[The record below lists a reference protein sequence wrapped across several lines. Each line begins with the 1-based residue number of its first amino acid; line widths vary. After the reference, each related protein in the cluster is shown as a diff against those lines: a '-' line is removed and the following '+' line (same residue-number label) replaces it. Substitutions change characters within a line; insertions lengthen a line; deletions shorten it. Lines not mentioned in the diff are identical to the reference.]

1 MTQYL
6 NEDNK
11 GVHVSSE
18 TKKPKAKVSLKVSG
32 RHTISEEDR
41 AADAKSMGQV
51 RKSIIFL
58 GAVGIAYAIY
68 LVISGQF
75 DDFVNSLSMVDQRWI
90 VGGMLCYV
98 VYYIFGVS
106 AYILSVFAEKD
117 SPVGVRD
124 LMSVEA
130 SGIFFMNLTPN
141 GAGAAPAQIYR
152 LTRAGLSVGG
162 AGALQFT
169 RFVIYEAGEGIFAAL
184 MLIFRAQYFYDT
196 FGDVTLIGI
205 ILFGCKIV
213 MVGAILIICLCPKVV
228 MSLGNWGLR
237 LANRHGWL
245 HDDKYNQLYHMINTQ
260 VMEFSNGFKGAAKNV
275 GDMALTMLV
284 TLVQLG
290 CLYALPYFVLRAFG
304 EPADLITCL
313 ASGSMLELLTSAI
326 PLPGGTGGA
335 ETGFAFL
342 FSGMFGDHIAAGYV
356 LWRSIEYFLPTLCAT
371 PLLGLR
377 SNSGESIHD
386 RFSRYLGRVTAFVNG
401 EKPGKA
407 SKKAVAGV
415 TVKPHAAKAAANA
428 AGSAKKAS
436 KHVVSG
442 GSTASVDVAAKVAA
456 GKAAAAAKGTGGASQ
471 KK

>member
-1 MTQYL
+1 MSL
-6 NEDNK
+6 
-11 GVHVSSE
+11 E

-32 RHTISEEDR
+32 RRTISEEDR
-41 AADAKSMGQV
+41 AADAQSMGQV

-58 GAVGIAYAIY
+58 GAVGIAYAVY
-68 LVISGQF
+68 LVVSGQF
-75 DDFVNSLSMVDQRWI
+75 DDFIKSLSMVDKRWI
-90 VGGMLCYV
+90 VGAMLCYV
-98 VYYIFGVS
+98 VYYILGVS
-106 AYILSVFAEKD
+106 AYVLSVIADKD
-117 SPVGVRD
+117 SPVGLRD

-169 RFVIYEAGEGIFAAL
+169 RFVIYEAAEGIFAAV
-184 MLIFRAQYFYDT
+184 MLIFRGQYFYDT
-196 FGDVTLIGI
+196 FGDVTLIGA
-205 ILFGCKIV
+205 ILFGCKIL
-213 MVGAILIICLCPKVV
+213 MVGVILIVCLCPKLV
-228 MSLGNWGLR
+228 MGLGNWALR

-245 HDDKYNQLYHMINTQ
+245 HDDKYNQLYHMVNTQ
-260 VMEFSNGFKGAAKNV
+260 VMEFSNGFKGAAKNI

-304 EPADLITCL
+304 EPADLLTCL

-342 FSGMFGDHIAAGYV
+342 FSGMFGDHIAAGFV
-356 LWRSIEYFLPTLCAT
+356 LWRSVEYFLPTLAAT

-377 SNSGESIHD
+377 STSGESIHN
-386 RFSRYLGRVTAFVNG
+386 RFSRYLGRFKAFVNG
-401 EKPGKA
+401 EKAGGA

-415 TVKPHAAKAAANA
+415 TVKPHAAKGAGAAV
-428 AGSAKKAS
+428 AGTKAKS

-442 GSTASVDVAAKVAA
+442 GTTASVDVAAKIAA
-456 GKAAAAAKGTGGASQ
+456 GKAAAAAKSASQ

>member
-1 MTQYL
+1 M
-6 NEDNK
+6 
-11 GVHVSSE
+11 SSE
-18 TKKPKAKVSLKVSG
+18 VKKPKSKVSLKVSG
-32 RHTISEEDR
+32 RVAGRSKISEEDR

-68 LVISGQF
+68 LVVSGQF
-75 DDFVNSLSMVDQRWI
+75 DDFVNSLGMVDKRWI
-90 VGGMLCYV
+90 VGAMLCYV

-106 AYILSVFAEKD
+106 AYVLSVFAEAD

-169 RFVIYEAGEGIFAAL
+169 RFVIYEAGEAIFAAL

-205 ILFGCKIV
+205 VLFGCKII
-213 MVGAILIICLCPKVV
+213 MVGGILIICLCPKLV
-228 MSLGNWGLR
+228 MSVGNWGLR

-245 HDDKYNQLYHMINTQ
+245 RDEKYNELYHMINTQ
-260 VMEFSNGFKGAAKNV
+260 VREFSDGFKGAAKNI
-275 GDMALTMLV
+275 GDMLLTTLV
-284 TLVQLG
+284 TLLQLG

-342 FSGMFGDHIAAGYV
+342 FSGMFGDHLAAGYV
-356 LWRSIEYFLPTLCAT
+356 LWRSVEYFLPTLTAT
-371 PLLGLR
+371 FLLGLR
-377 SNSGESIHD
+377 STSGESVRH
-386 RFSRYLGRVTAFVNG
+386 RFMRYGSRFNAFVNG
-401 EKPGKA
+401 EKTEGG
-407 SKKAVAGV
+407 SKKVVTGGV
-415 TVKPHAAKAAANA
+415 TVKPKVKKAAGASGTGSAGA
-428 AGSAKKAS
+428 AGISVAAGKGGS
-436 KHVVSG
+436 HVVSG
-442 GSTASVDVAAKVAA
+442 GGTAGVDVAAKIAA
-456 GKAAAAAKGTGGASQ
+456 GKAAAKAKEGAAK
-471 KK
+471 K

>member
-1 MTQYL
+1 MSL
-6 NEDNK
+6 
-11 GVHVSSE
+11 E

-32 RHTISEEDR
+32 RHTTSQEDR
-41 AADAKSMGQV
+41 EADAQSMGQV

-58 GAVGIAYAIY
+58 GAVGIAYAVY
-68 LVISGQF
+68 LVVSGQF

-90 VGGMLCYV
+90 IGAMLCYV
-98 VYYIFGVS
+98 VYYILGVS
-106 AYILSVFAEKD
+106 AYVLSVIADKD
-117 SPVGVRD
+117 SPVGLRD

-169 RFVIYEAGEGIFAAL
+169 RFVIYEAAEGIFAAV
-184 MLIFRAQYFYDT
+184 MLIFRGQYFYDT
-196 FGDVTLIGI
+196 FGDVTLIGA
-205 ILFGCKIV
+205 ILFGCKIL
-213 MVGAILIICLCPKVV
+213 MVAAILVICLCPKLV
-228 MSLGNWGLR
+228 MGLGNWGLR
-237 LANRHGWL
+237 LANRHGWVR
-245 HDDKYNQLYHMINTQ
+245 DEKYSQLYHMINTQ
-260 VMEFSNGFKGAAKNV
+260 VMEFSNGFKSAAKNI

-304 EPADLITCL
+304 EPADLVTCL

-356 LWRSIEYFLPTLCAT
+356 LWRSVEYFLPTLAAT

-377 SNSGESIHD
+377 STSGESIYG
-386 RFSRYLGRVTAFVNG
+386 RFSRYLGRFTAFVNG
-401 EKPGKA
+401 EKPSGA

-415 TVKPHAAKAAANA
+415 TVKPHASKGAGGAG
-428 AGSAKKAS
+428 AGSKAKS
-436 KHVVSG
+436 KHTVSG
-442 GSTASVDVAAKVAA
+442 GTTANVDVAAKIAA
-456 GKAAAAAKGTGGASQ
+456 GKAAAAAKAAKGTSQ

>member
-1 MTQYL
+1 M
-6 NEDNK
+6 
-11 GVHVSSE
+11 E

-32 RHTISEEDR
+32 RRTISEEDR
-41 AADAKSMGQV
+41 AADAQSMGQV

-68 LVISGQF
+68 LVVSGQF
-75 DDFVNSLSMVDQRWI
+75 DDFINSLGMVDQRWI
-90 VGGMLCYV
+90 VGAMLCYV

-106 AYILSVFAEKD
+106 AYVLSVFAEKD
-117 SPVGVRD
+117 SPVGIRD

-169 RFVIYEAGEGIFAAL
+169 RFVIYEAAEGIFAAL

-213 MVGAILIICLCPKVV
+213 MVGAILVLCLCPKVV

-237 LANRHGWL
+237 LANRHGWIR
-245 HDDKYNQLYHMINTQ
+245 DEKYNSLYHMINTQ
-260 VMEFSNGFKGAAKNV
+260 VMEFSNGFKGAAKNI

-304 EPADLITCL
+304 EPADLVTCL

-356 LWRSIEYFLPTLCAT
+356 LWRSVEYFLPTLAAT

-377 SNSGESIHD
+377 STSGESIHD
-386 RFSRYLGRVTAFVNG
+386 RFSRYIGRFKAFVNG
-401 EKPGKA
+401 EKTSGKG
-407 SKKAVAGV
+407 SKKAAAGV
-415 TVKPHAAKAAANA
+415 TVKPHAAKGTGAAA
-428 AGSAKKAS
+428 AGTGAKAAS

-442 GSTASVDVAAKVAA
+442 GGTAGVDVAAKIAA
-456 GKAAAAAKGTGGASQ
+456 GKAAAAAKGAKGASQ

>member
-1 MTQYL
+1 MSL
-6 NEDNK
+6 
-11 GVHVSSE
+11 E

-41 AADAKSMGQV
+41 AADAQSMGQV

-75 DDFVNSLSMVDQRWI
+75 DDFVNSLSLVDQRWI
-90 VGGMLCYV
+90 VGAMLCYV

-106 AYILSVFAEKD
+106 AYVLSVFAEKD
-117 SPVGVRD
+117 SPVGLRD

-169 RFVIYEAGEGIFAAL
+169 RFVIYEAAEGIFAAL

-228 MSLGNWGLR
+228 MSLGNWALR

-245 HDDKYNQLYHMINTQ
+245 HDDKYNQLYHMVNTQ
-260 VMEFSNGFKGAAKNV
+260 VMEFSDGFKGAAKNF

-356 LWRSIEYFLPTLCAT
+356 LWRSVEYFLPTLAAT

-377 SNSGESIHD
+377 SKSGESIHD
-386 RFSRYLGRVTAFVNG
+386 RFSRYRDRFKAFVNG
-401 EKPGKA
+401 EKPGGA

-415 TVKPHAAKAAANA
+415 TVKPHAAKGTGGAGA
-428 AGSAKKAS
+428 AGSKKAT

-442 GSTASVDVAAKVAA
+442 GTTASVDVAAKIAA
-456 GKAAAAAKGTGGASQ
+456 GKAAAAAKSASQ